1 MIKLQKYSYLS
12 HKYLIL
18 DTIED
23 CFSKK
28 DLNFMH
34 IPREEIGYIEF
45 IRKDKIIII
54 TYLHIYTSYRHK
66 HYGYQ
71 VIDYL
76 FSYYKFKCI
85 VGETLK
91 ESRGFWNKC
100 IRKYNGMRR
109 NIYYSDNCTSLFVI
123 PRQKINYKQIWD
135 LLDYS
140 YNIIY

>member
-28 DLNFMH
+28 DLNFMQLH
-34 IPREEIGYIEF
+34 QKEIGYIEF
-45 IRKDKIIII
+45 IRKNEIIII
-54 TYLHIYTSYRHK
+54 SYLHIYTSYRHK

-76 FSYYKFKCI
+76 FSHYKFKCI
-85 VGETLK
+85 IGETLK

-100 IRKYNGMRR
+100 IHKYNGMRR
-109 NIYYSDNCTSLFVI
+109 NIYYSDNCTSSFVI
-123 PRQKINYKQIWD
+123 PRQKISYKQIWD

>member
-23 CFSKK
+23 YFSKK
-28 DLNFMH
+28 DLNFMQLQQK
-34 IPREEIGYIEF
+34 EIGYIEF
-45 IRKDKIIII
+45 IRKNEIIII
-54 TYLHIYTSYRHK
+54 SYLHIYTSYRHK

-76 FSYYKFKCI
+76 FSHYKFKCI
-85 VGETLK
+85 IGETLK

-100 IRKYNGMRR
+100 IHKYNGMRR
-109 NIYYSDNCTSLFVI
+109 NIYYSDNCTSSFVI
-123 PRQKINYKQIWD
+123 PRQEISYKQIWD

>member
-76 FSYYKFKCI
+76 FSHYKFKCI

-91 ESRGFWNKC
+91 ESRGFGTSA
-100 IRKYNGMRR
+100 YV
-109 NIYYSDNCTSLFVI
+109 NIMA
-123 PRQKINYKQIWD
+123 
-135 LLDYS
+135 
-140 YNIIY
+140 

>member
-71 VIDYL
+71 VIGT
-76 FSYYKFKCI
+76 SYMYPNKTI
-85 VGETLK
+85 NLK
-91 ESRGFWNKC
+91 HHVPN
-100 IRKYNGMRR
+100 N
-109 NIYYSDNCTSLFVI
+109 
-123 PRQKINYKQIWD
+123 Q
-135 LLDYS
+135 
-140 YNIIY
+140 

>member
-45 IRKDKIIII
+45 IRKIK
-54 TYLHIYTSYRHK
+54 S
-66 HYGYQ
+66 
-71 VIDYL
+71 
-76 FSYYKFKCI
+76 
-85 VGETLK
+85 
-91 ESRGFWNKC
+91 
-100 IRKYNGMRR
+100 
-109 NIYYSDNCTSLFVI
+109 
-123 PRQKINYKQIWD
+123 
-135 LLDYS
+135 
-140 YNIIY
+140 